1 MRKELMNNLGLKILA
16 FLAAVTLW
24 FLVVNI
30 DNPVTDRT
38 FTDIPVTVVND
49 DIVTASNRTY
59 QILDG
64 TQQVNV
70 TVTATRQ
77 ELSRITADDIHAVAD
92 MRELT
97 LGTQVPI
104 QVTIEGHS
112 YEEAY
117 STPRNLQVK
126 IEEEARN
133 NFPITPTTIGTVRE
147 GYVIGN
153 LRADPEGVTIRGPK
167 SVLNSINRVCAEVDV
182 SGLSENAELEANLI
196 LYDVNNNVIDQ
207 TLLVNNL
214 GDEGVSVEVELYQ
227 TKNVPIDIDTS
238 GISAAEGYSIGEIS
252 CEPQEVLLSGDEDAM
267 KELDEIQIPESEL
280 ELAGLTERT
289 ERTVDIT
296 EYLPDGVT
304 LVDPNANN
312 VVVTIPVNQP
322 GAQVFE
328 VSTNSIVV
336 SNLASYLEVSYGTTV
351 DLELQIRGP
360 EETLQS
366 LTLAKKVSIDLKNYT
381 STGTYTVPLKVD
393 LPEDC
398 TLASEA
404 DVEIIL
410 RQKSNSTEDENGR
423 SNAVQKQTE

>member
-252 CEPQEVLLSGDEDAM
+252 CEPQEVLLSGDEDTM

-336 SNLASYLEVSYGTTV
+336 SNLASNLEVSYGTTV

>member
-1 MRKELMNNLGLKILA
+1 M
-16 FLAAVTLW
+16 
-24 FLVVNI
+24 
-30 DNPVTDRT
+30 
-38 FTDIPVTVVND
+38 
-49 DIVTASNRTY
+49 
-59 QILDG
+59 
-64 TQQVNV
+64 
-70 TVTATRQ
+70 
-77 ELSRITADDIHAVAD
+77 
-92 MRELT
+92 
-97 LGTQVPI
+97 
-104 QVTIEGHS
+104 
-112 YEEAY
+112 
-117 STPRNLQVK
+117 
-126 IEEEARN
+126 
-133 NFPITPTTIGTVRE
+133 
-147 GYVIGN
+147 
-153 LRADPEGVTIRGPK
+153 
-167 SVLNSINRVCAEVDV
+167 
-182 SGLSENAELEANLI
+182 
-196 LYDVNNNVIDQ
+196 IDQ

-252 CEPQEVLLSGDEDAM
+252 CEPQEVLLSGDEDTM

-336 SNLASYLEVSYGTTV
+336 SNLASNLEVSYGTTV

-381 STGTYTVPLKVD
+381 STGTYTVPLNVD

-423 SNAVQKQTE
+423 NNAVQKQTE